1 MWRVPYSGSSS
12 QWNLRKMDILG
23 TSVLFRGC
31 PFFGGRDVWT
41 IERQGVNSVYIV
53 VRLSTLQSVHYQ
65 RFHCRL
71 KRLSIT
77 LHRGTVGWL
86 ILMVS
91 SLWLGIPRATPTGYH
106 CTTSCRACVRFLM
119 LRLPPVRREGVSEG
133 VKLENKSGP

>member
-1 MWRVPYSGSSS
+1 MVAVHS
-12 QWNLRKMDILG
+12 G
-23 TSVLFRGC
+23 TSEKWTHWGRAFYSEVVPSLEVEMY
-31 PFFGGRDVWT
+31 GGK
-41 IERQGVNSVYIV
+41 GLNSVSIA

-91 SLWLGIPRATPTGYH
+91 SLWLGITRATPTGYH
-106 CTTSCRACVRFLM
+106 CTTSCRARVRFLM
-119 LRLPPVRREGVSEG
+119 LRLPPARREGGGE
-133 VKLENKSGP
+133 